1 MWLYIVVGLLG
12 FGIVGLGIGLV
23 VNLIRNKKTVA
34 ELRDKVEREKIR
46 QQETE
51 RVQKMLGEQQDK
63 TNESYENRLQ
73 D

>member
-1 MWLYIVVGLLG
+1 MWLYVVISLLG
-12 FGIVGLGIGLV
+12 FSIVGLGIGLI
-23 VNLIRNKKTVA
+23 VNLTRNKKTIA

-63 TNESYENRLQ
+63 TNESYENRLL

>member
-1 MWLYIVVGLLG
+1 MWIYIVVGLLG
-12 FGIVGLGIGLV
+12 FGIVALGIGLIA
-23 VNLIRNKKTVA
+23 NSIRNKKTVA
-34 ELRDKVEREKIR
+34 ELRDEVEREKIR

-51 RVQKMLGEQQDK
+51 RVQKMLGEQQNK

>member
-1 MWLYIVVGLLG
+1 MWIYIVIGLLG
-12 FGIVGLGIGLV
+12 FGIVALGIGL
-23 VNLIRNKKTVA
+23 ISAKQHYQKTIA

-63 TNESYENRLQ
+63 TNESYENRIL

>member
-1 MWLYIVVGLLG
+1 MWIYIVVGLLG

-23 VNLIRNKKTVA
+23 VNLTRNKKTVA
-34 ELRDKVEREKIR
+34 ELRDKIEREKIR

-63 TNESYENRLQ
+63 TNESYENRLL

>member
-1 MWLYIVVGLLG
+1 MWLYVVISLLG
-12 FGIVGLGIGLV
+12 FVIVGLGIGLV
-23 VNLIRNKKTVA
+23 VNLTRNKKTVA
-34 ELRDKVEREKIR
+34 ELRDKIEREKIR

-63 TNESYENRLQ
+63 TNESYENRLL

>member
-1 MWLYIVVGLLG
+1 MWLYVVISLLG
-12 FGIVGLGIGLV
+12 FGIVGLGIGLI
-23 VNLIRNKKTVA
+23 VNLTRNKKTIA
-34 ELRDKVEREKIR
+34 ELRDKIEREKIR

-63 TNESYENRLQ
+63 TNESYENRLL

>member
-1 MWLYIVVGLLG
+1 MWIYIVIGLLG

-23 VNLIRNKKTVA
+23 VNLTRNKKTVA
-34 ELRDKVEREKIR
+34 ELKDEVEREKIR

-51 RVQKMLGEQQDK
+51 RVQKMLDEQQDK
-63 TNESYENRLQ
+63 TNESYENRLL

>member
-1 MWLYIVVGLLG
+1 MWIYIVIGLLG
-12 FGIVGLGIGLV
+12 FGIVALGIGLV
-23 VNLIRNKKTVA
+23 VNLTRNKKTVA
-34 ELRDKVEREKIR
+34 ELRDEVEREKIR

-51 RVQKMLGEQQDK
+51 RVQKMLGEQQGK

>member
-1 MWLYIVVGLLG
+1 MWLYVVIGLLG

-23 VNLIRNKKTVA
+23 VNLTRNKKTVA

-51 RVQKMLGEQQDK
+51 RVQKMLGEQQEK
-63 TNESYENRLQ
+63 TNESYENRLL

>member
-1 MWLYIVVGLLG
+1 MWIHIVVGLLG
-12 FGIVGLGIGLV
+12 FGSVVLGIGFV
-23 VNLIRNKKTVA
+23 VNLVRNKKTVA
-34 ELRDKVEREKIR
+34 ELRDKIEREKIR

-63 TNESYENRLQ
+63 TNESYENRLL

>member
-1 MWLYIVVGLLG
+1 MWIYIVIGLLG

-23 VNLIRNKKTVA
+23 VNLTRNKKTVA
-34 ELRDKVEREKIR
+34 ELRDEVEREKIR

-63 TNESYENRLQ
+63 TNESYENRLL

>member
-1 MWLYIVVGLLG
+1 MWIYIVIGLLG

-23 VNLIRNKKTVA
+23 VNLTRNKKTVA

-63 TNESYENRLQ
+63 TNESYENRLL

>member
-1 MWLYIVVGLLG
+1 MWLYVVIGLLG

-23 VNLIRNKKTVA
+23 VNLTRNKKTVA
-34 ELRDKVEREKIR
+34 ELRDKIEREKIR

-63 TNESYENRLQ
+63 TNESYENRLL

>member
-1 MWLYIVVGLLG
+1 MWIYIVISLLG
-12 FGIVGLGIGLV
+12 FSVVALGIGLV
-23 VNLIRNKKTVA
+23 VNLTRNKKTVA

-63 TNESYENRLQ
+63 TNESYENRLL

>member
-1 MWLYIVVGLLG
+1 MWIYIIVGLLG
-12 FGIVGLGIGLV
+12 CVAVLGVGLI
-23 VNLIRNKKTVA
+23 VNLVRNKKTVA
-34 ELRDKVEREKIR
+34 ELRDEVEREKIR

-63 TNESYENRLQ
+63 TNESYENRLL

>member
-1 MWLYIVVGLLG
+1 MWIYIVVGLLG

-23 VNLIRNKKTVA
+23 VNLTRNKKTVA

-63 TNESYENRLQ
+63 TNESYENRLL

>member
-1 MWLYIVVGLLG
+1 MWIYIVVGLLG

-23 VNLIRNKKTVA
+23 VNLTRNKKTVA

>member
-1 MWLYIVVGLLG
+1 MWIYIVVGLLG

-23 VNLIRNKKTVA
+23 VNLTRNKKTVA

-46 QQETE
+46 QQEIE
-51 RVQKMLGEQQDK
+51 RVQKMLDEQQNK
-63 TNESYENRLQ
+63 TNEGYENRLQ